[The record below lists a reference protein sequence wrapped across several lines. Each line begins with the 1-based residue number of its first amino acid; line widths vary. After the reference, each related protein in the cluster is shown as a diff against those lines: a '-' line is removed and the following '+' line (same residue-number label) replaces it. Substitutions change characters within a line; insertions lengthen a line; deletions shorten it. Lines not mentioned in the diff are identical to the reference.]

1 MRNCLIVLFAAAA
14 LAGCKTSGGGCG
26 KPPEYTNSD
35 SIAPLAVPPGMD
47 APNTRGALR
56 VPELATPERPRG
68 PNEPCPA
75 QVCAAA
81 EAGPDTAGLTSLI
94 SLPVTRTSLIPER
107 WPSG

>member
-26 KPPEYTNSD
+26 KPPEHTNSD

-56 VPELATPERPRG
+56 VPELETPERPRG
-68 PNEPCPA
+68 PNEPCLDHPPKYVPPQKPA
-75 QVCAAA
+75 PTPQA
-81 EAGPDTAGLTSLI
+81 
-94 SLPVTRTSLIPER
+94 
-107 WPSG
+107 

>member
-56 VPELATPERPRG
+56 VPELETPERPRG
-68 PNEPCPA
+68 PNEPCLDQPPKYVPPQKPA
-75 QVCAAA
+75 PTPQA
-81 EAGPDTAGLTSLI
+81 
-94 SLPVTRTSLIPER
+94 
-107 WPSG
+107 